1 VEKLIYLMWDRPS
14 RDGRELRETMLGQVA
29 TDLAQHGPA
38 GLSIDLDD
46 DHATAPTGVP
56 TPGDELPI
64 RAVVSLWL
72 DKQDDRGPFEAVL
85 ARQGIRRAGYLVTES
100 LYSDGPARPLGER
113 APGLMTVTVFDRSLR
128 LDDEAFFGLWFGH
141 QSPMSEWMQPRVRY
155 VRNAVVRAV
164 MPGSPPYA
172 AIVEETWPS
181 AEHITDPALAFGTDD
196 PEAMGENIRIMLDS
210 VSLLAEM
217 DTLRSVTMSDYRL
230 L

>member
-1 VEKLIYLMWDRPS
+1 MYLLWDRPS
-14 RDGRELRETMLGQVA
+14 RDRRELRETMLDDVA
-29 TDLAQHGPA
+29 ARLSALGPA
-38 GLSIDLDD
+38 ALSIDLDD

-56 TPGDELPI
+56 TPDGELPI

-72 DKQDDRGPFEAVL
+72 DNQDDRGPYEAIL
-85 ARQGIRRAGYLVTES
+85 AEQGLRRAGYLVTES
-100 LYSDGPARPLGER
+100 LYSAGPPRPNGER

-128 LDDEAFFGLWFGH
+128 LDDEAFFGLWYGH

-155 VRNAVVRAV
+155 VRNAVVRAIL
-164 MPGSPPYA
+164 PGSPPYA

-181 AEHITDPALAFGTDD
+181 ADHITDPTLAFGTED
-196 PEAMGENIRIMLDS
+196 PDVMGENIRIMLDS

-230 L
+230 DPA